1 MQEKLFSDNL
11 VTERAHDSLTEDYS
25 TADVASRIWHQ
36 HLRPRVKL
44 LVLSSL
50 AMIVSAAT
58 TGAVPLLIQRA
69 TDDIFVNQ
77 NSQMVLVICFAVIA
91 VTTLKTFAEY
101 ISNVTVGYLGQ
112 RFVADMRIQMF
123 DRLTKADLSWVEA
136 VHSGRFLS
144 GFLNDANLIRATAS
158 KTLVALVENFL
169 KVVALTAV
177 MFWIDWKMALMIM
190 IAMPLGVYLLSRQ
203 RKKMRTSTK
212 KGLVETGEL
221 STLITQTLRGLRIV
235 RAYGQEQ
242 NELNRASTVINN
254 AMEYTMRGMR
264 AQAIS
269 SPFVEL
275 LTGLGVALVI
285 YYAGT
290 NGIKGN
296 ITLGQFTAFMAAA
309 MLIYQP
315 LKSLATL
322 QTAVQEGVAAAGRVF
337 GIIDHQPELIEKPG
351 ATQLTLTR
359 GEISF
364 ENVSFAYED
373 DNPVFK
379 DFSLTVP
386 PGKTVALVGP
396 SGSGKSTILNLVL
409 RFYDPSSGR
418 VMIDGQD
425 LSSVTLSSLRDSI
438 ALVTQEPLLF
448 DDSIAK
454 NIAYGS
460 NDATSAEIA
469 AAAKAA
475 AAEDFINAFPKGFET
490 GMGEAGNNLS
500 GGEKQRIAIA
510 RAILKDAP
518 ILLLD
523 EPTSALDSKSEA
535 TFQEALNGLIKG
547 RTVLMI
553 AHRLSTVKQADL
565 VVVLAH
571 GKMVEMGSYDE
582 LLANGGLFAEL
593 HATQFGFG
601 DTDTSG
607 DQTADIVD
615 GGTALEST
623 FETIEPAKNSEQK
636 PTEAERAVKD
646 MPQSRPT
653 KSSVK

>member
-1 MQEKLFSDNL
+1 MQEKLFSDNKL
-11 VTERAHDSLTEDYS
+11 AERAHDNLTEEY
-25 TADVASRIWHQ
+25 TTRQVATRIWHE

-44 LVLSSL
+44 IILSSL
-50 AMIVSAAT
+50 AMVVSAGT

-69 TDDIFVNQ
+69 TDDIFINK
-77 NSQMVLVICFAVIA
+77 NSQMVLVICLAVVA
-91 VTTLKTFAEY
+91 VTTLKTFSEY
-101 ISNVTVGYLGQ
+101 ISKVAVSYLGL

-123 DRLTKADLSWVEA
+123 DRLTKADLGWVEG

-158 KTLVALVENFL
+158 KTLVALVENSL

-190 IAMPLGVYLLSRQ
+190 FAMPLGVYLLSRQ
-203 RKKMRTSTK
+203 RKKMRVSTK

-235 RAYGQEQ
+235 RAYGQEKH
-242 NELNRASTVINN
+242 ELGRASTVINN
-254 AMEYTMRGMR
+254 TMEYSMRGTR
-264 AQAIS
+264 AQALS

-275 LTGLGVALVI
+275 LTGLGFALVI

-322 QTAVQEGVAAAGRVF
+322 QTALQEGVSAASRVF
-337 GIIDHQPELIEKPG
+337 GIIDHQPELIEQPG
-351 ATQLTLTR
+351 AKSLQLSK
-359 GEISF
+359 GEITF

-396 SGSGKSTILNLVL
+396 SGSGKTTILNLVL

-418 VMIDGQD
+418 IMIDGQD
-425 LSSVTLSSLRDSI
+425 LTTLTLEPLRDSI

-448 DDSIAK
+448 DDSIAN

-460 NDATSAEIA
+460 EGASRDEIA

-475 AAEDFINAFPKGFET
+475 AADDFINAFPKGFET

-535 TFQEALNGLIKG
+535 TFQKALTGLMKG

-571 GKMVEMGSYDE
+571 GKMVEMGTYDD

-593 HATQFGFG
+593 HSTQFGPADSDASPDQAVNDRQEI
-601 DTDTSG
+601 DTRLEILKSSSEAAANDPGAT
-607 DQTADIVD
+607 TAEDP
-615 GGTALEST
+615 A
-623 FETIEPAKNSEQK
+623 EP
-636 PTEAERAVKD
+636 RV
-646 MPQSRPT
+646 RPT
-653 KSSVK
+653 KTSVN